1 MTALSPT
8 LCRYFAKHY
17 LLWLALITGSLAA
30 LIFTVDI
37 LELLRRGNSREGL
50 ELGLVFKMAGFKLPY
65 TAEKIFP
72 FAVLFASMASLYK
85 LTRAQ
90 ELVVVRA
97 AGVSVWQFLLPFIV
111 VAFVMGCLQITLLN
125 PLGAAL
131 LARYNTLEDKK
142 LQGGMNRLSFGSNG
156 LWFRQKEQDGGY
168 SVFHAKKLNVNGTT
182 LENVMILRFSANQT
196 FTSRYDI
203 TKADLTPKGW
213 ILQQGWQSAPNQLPF
228 ALKDPVLFPAT
239 ITRAELENSFAAPQT
254 LSVWSLPSFI
264 RLLESAGF
272 SATRHRLHLQTL
284 LLTPFLY
291 IAMVLIAAMF
301 SLRLPRRG
309 RALKM
314 LVGGITA
321 GFLLY
326 FVSDLVAALGLSDR
340 LPVFLAV
347 WTPTIVVLLCAIS
360 VLLGQEDG

>member
-8 LCRYFAKHY
+8 LSWYFARNY

-37 LELLRRGNSREGL
+37 LELLRRSSGRDGIA
-50 ELGLVFKMAGFKLPY
+50 LGLVFKMAGFKLPY
-65 TAEKIFP
+65 TAEKILP

-90 ELVVVRA
+90 ELVVARA
-97 AGVSVWQFLLPFIV
+97 AGVSVWQFLLPF
-111 VAFVMGCLQITLLN
+111 VAIAFIMGCLQVALFN
-125 PLGAAL
+125 PLGSTL
-131 LARYNTLEDKK
+131 LAKYNALEDKK
-142 LQGGMNRLSFGSNG
+142 LQGGMSRLSFGSNG
-156 LWFRQKEQDGGY
+156 LWFRQKEADGRY
-168 SVFHAKKLNVNGTT
+168 SIFHAKKLSANGTT
-182 LENVMILRFSANQT
+182 LENLMILRFSENRT
-196 FTSRYDI
+196 FLSRYDV
-203 TKADLTPKGW
+203 TTADLTPNGW
-213 ILQQGWQSAPNQLPF
+213 VLQNGWQSAPNQLPL

-264 RLLESAGF
+264 TLLESAGF

-291 IAMVLIAAMF
+291 TGMVLIAAIF

-314 LVGGITA
+314 LVGGIAT

-326 FVSDLVAALGLSDR
+326 FISDLVAALGLSDR

-347 WTPTIVVLLCAIS
+347 WTPIIVVLLCAIS
-360 VLLGQEDG
+360 VLLEQEDG